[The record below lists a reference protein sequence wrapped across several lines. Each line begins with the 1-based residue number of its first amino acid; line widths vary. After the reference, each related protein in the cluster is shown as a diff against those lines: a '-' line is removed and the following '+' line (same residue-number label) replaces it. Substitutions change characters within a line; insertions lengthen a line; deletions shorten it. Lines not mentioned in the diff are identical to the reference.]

1 MTQKKFENQLP
12 IQKISADDSSEN
24 KNEPLKL
31 TTPFANMISS
41 STATFNMLDDGA
53 QGADFLSDLI

>member
-12 IQKISADDSSEN
+12 IQKMTADNSFED
-24 KNEPLKL
+24 KNVPLKL
-31 TTPFANMISS
+31 TITSANMISS
-41 STATFNMLDDGA
+41 STAAFNMVDEGA

>member
-12 IQKISADDSSEN
+12 IQKMTADNSSED
-24 KNEPLKL
+24 KNVPLKV
-31 TTPFANMISS
+31 TITSANMISS
-41 STATFNMLDDGA
+41 STATFNMVDEGA

>member
-12 IQKISADDSSEN
+12 IQKMSADNPSECRN
-24 KNEPLKL
+24 VPLQVAI
-31 TTPFANMISS
+31 PSANMFSS
-41 STATFNMLDDGA
+41 STATFNMVDEGA